1 MNANHLRKGD
11 RVTIKVLDKSPK
23 LTAEDWIEQG
33 LEFIQRAGHSHLRI
47 ENVCKLLG
55 VTKGA
60 FYYHFSDK
68 SEYERA
74 LLDHY
79 TKTTMRRLADELSLL
94 STPQMQLREVLR
106 KQIEIDHTRLSLIF
120 RAWGLENPAVAEAL
134 TKMDQVRLKH
144 AKFLFQELGFP
155 PQKAALRAQ
164 VLVTFL
170 QGESGLYCQLT
181 RQQRLEQLEERYQF
195 FAHIDD
201 QTRQPN
207 LDLG

>member
-1 MNANHLRKGD
+1 MNANHLQKGD
-11 RVTIKVLDKSPK
+11 RVTFKVLDKPPK
-23 LTAEDWIEQG
+23 LTAKDWVEKG
-33 LEFIQRAGHSHLRI
+33 LEFIQRAGPSHLKI
-47 ENVCKLLG
+47 ENVCKLLR

-79 TKTTMRRLADELSLL
+79 TTTTMRRMADELSLL
-94 STPQMQLREVLR
+94 NSPQKQLKEVLR
-106 KQIEIDHTRLSLIF
+106 KQIEIDHTRLSLVF

-134 TKMDQVRLKH
+134 TKMDQARLKQ
-144 AKFLFQELGFP
+144 AKFLFQEIGFP
-155 PQKAALRAQ
+155 PHKAAVRAQ
-164 VLVTFL
+164 VLITFL

-195 FAHIDD
+195 FAHLDD
-201 QTRQPN
+201 HTRQPN
-207 LDLG
+207 LDSG

>member
-11 RVTIKVLDKSPK
+11 RVTIKALDKSPK
-23 LTAEDWIEQG
+23 LTAEDWIEKG
-33 LEFIQRAGHSHLRI
+33 LEFIQRAGHSHLKI

-79 TKTTMRRLADELSLL
+79 TTTTMRRLADELSLL
-94 STPQMQLREVLR
+94 STPQMQLKEVLR

-134 TKMDQVRLKH
+134 TKIDQVRLKH

-155 PQKAALRAQ
+155 PHKAAVRAQ
-164 VLVTFL
+164 VLITFL

-181 RQQRLEQLEERYQF
+181 RQQRLEQLEERYRF
-195 FAHIDD
+195 FAHMDD
-201 QTRQPN
+201 KVRQPS